1 MAVKAFARQNGANVP
16 IEIDSFLPCPNG
28 REEAREEAREERK
41 KSDKFVH
48 HEEYQNLS
56 GIVLA

>member
-28 REEAREEAREERK
+28 REEAREERK